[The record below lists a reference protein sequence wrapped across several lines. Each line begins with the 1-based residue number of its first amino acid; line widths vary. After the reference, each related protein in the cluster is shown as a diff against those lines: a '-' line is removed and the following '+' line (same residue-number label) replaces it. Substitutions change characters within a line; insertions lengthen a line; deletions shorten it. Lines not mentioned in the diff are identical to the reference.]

1 MPPQDNDGVKFRTYK
16 STGSVGMPVNSG
28 RHCHAD
34 IRHMQTCNLRHHPKP
49 LDADI
54 YPQQCKCRKQRTYKH
69 NQNGCPSSCATFRK
83 SPLMCNWPSCC
94 WCIWS
99 DCHRQCRHQS
109 RSPFPICSMSVITH
123 CQIRNRAI
131 SRRTHGRLVLQPLLL
146 GPLPARSAV
155 FMGLTSVW
163 AILGDVVV
171 MCKTSGG
178 GPSSPLLLF

>member
-34 IRHMQTCNLRHHPKP
+34 IRHMQTCNLWHHPKP

-54 YPQQCKCRKQRTYKH
+54 YPQQCKCRKQCTYKH

-99 DCHRQCRHQS
+99 DCHLQCRHQS
-109 RSPFPICSMSVITH
+109 RSPFPTCSIFVITH
-123 CQIRNRAI
+123 CHIRQNTN
-131 SRRTHGRLVLQPLLL
+131 THAPASAKCGHSSARVVATTSKGWWKVPSGPGGRLDHQALEPLSNLLQE
-146 GPLPARSAV
+146 
-155 FMGLTSVW
+155 FN
-163 AILGDVVV
+163 
-171 MCKTSGG
+171 
-178 GPSSPLLLF
+178 